1 MPERGLPDPMAG
13 PAAPGGVA
21 SERLHQLA
29 ARALYTLAWYL
40 AAPLAIGYLLW
51 RARRQPDYRRRIGE
65 RFGRHPRRED
75 AAPLIW
81 IHAVSVGETRAA
93 QPLVRAL
100 LDRYPGHRLLL
111 THMTPTGLDAGR
123 ELFGALMGGA
133 LMGGVQTGGVQTGG
147 VQTGGAQMVGT
158 PMVGTPMVGQEPASG
173 ARRTA
178 PPRIAQALLPYD
190 YPFALRRF
198 FRAWRPDIGI
208 VMETEL
214 WPNLVAVAREQGVPL
229 ALVNARLSERSLR
242 KGRRWA
248 WLMKPALA
256 GLSEVLAQTEADAQR
271 MRELGRADARVLG
284 NLKFDVAPA
293 PRLELLGHVWRL
305 GLLAGGADGGHRPAV
320 LAAST
325 RDGEEALILDA
336 WCAWRAQAGES
347 GDSGDSGDSG
357 EGPALVS
364 PPPGMPWPPLLV
376 IVPRHPQRFDEVAGE
391 VLARGLRLVLRSNWG
406 DRKPPATE
414 RDADVL
420 LGDSMGEMFAYY
432 ALADVAIIG
441 GSLLP
446 FGGQNL
452 IEACAVGVP
461 VVVGPHTFNFEAA
474 TEQAI
479 LEDAALRSA
488 DAASALAEALAIV
501 ADPLRRQTLGEHALA
516 FSLRH
521 RGATARTMAALAPL
535 LEEKPKGPAR

>member
-1 MPERGLPDPMAG
+1 MPERGLPDQMAG

-21 SERLHQLA
+21 SERPHQRA

-123 ELFGALMGGA
+123 ELFGALMGG
-133 LMGGVQTGGVQTGG
+133 
-147 VQTGGAQMVGT
+147 
-158 PMVGTPMVGQEPASG
+158 EE
-173 ARRTA
+173 

-198 FRAWRPDIGI
+198 FRAWRPAIGI

-214 WPNLVAVAREQGVPL
+214 WPNLVAVAREQRVPL

-271 MRELGRADARVLG
+271 VRELGRADVRVLG

-305 GLLAGGADGGHRPAV
+305 GLLAGGAGGGHRPAV

-325 RDGEEALILDA
+325 RDGEEVLILDA
-336 WCAWRAQAGES
+336 WCAWRELARASEAGLADASNGAAAADGPDGAGGAEVPDTA
-347 GDSGDSGDSG
+347 GASG
-357 EGPALVS
+357 EGPPLVS

-391 VLARGLRLVLRSNWG
+391 VQARGLRLIRRSHWG

-414 RDADVL
+414 RDAEVL

-432 ALADVAIIG
+432 ALADAAIIG

-474 TEQAI
+474 TDQAI
-479 LEDAALRSA
+479 LEDAALRSP

-501 ADPLRRQTLGEHALA
+501 ADPLRRQTIGEHALA

-535 LEEKPKGPAR
+535 LEEKPRQPAR

>member
-1 MPERGLPDPMAG
+1 
-13 PAAPGGVA
+13 
-21 SERLHQLA
+21 
-29 ARALYTLAWYL
+29 
-40 AAPLAIGYLLW
+40 
-51 RARRQPDYRRRIGE
+51 
-65 RFGRHPRRED
+65 
-75 AAPLIW
+75 
-81 IHAVSVGETRAA
+81 
-93 QPLVRAL
+93 
-100 LDRYPGHRLLL
+100 
-111 THMTPTGLDAGR
+111 
-123 ELFGALMGGA
+123 
-133 LMGGVQTGGVQTGG
+133 
-147 VQTGGAQMVGT
+147 
-158 PMVGTPMVGQEPASG
+158 MVGQEPASG
-173 ARRTA
+173 AQRAA

-198 FRAWRPDIGI
+198 FRAWRPVIGI

-229 ALVNARLSERSLR
+229 ALVNARLSEHSLR

-256 GLSEVLAQTEADAQR
+256 GLSEVLAQTETDAQR

-305 GLLAGGADGGHRPAV
+305 GLLAGGGGHRPAV

-336 WCAWRAQAGES
+336 WCAWRAQARASQAGLADAAD
-347 GDSGDSGDSG
+347 GADSADSADSAEVPDIAGVSG
-357 EGPALVS
+357 EGPPLVS

-391 VLARGLRLVLRSNWG
+391 VLARGLRLIRRSSWG

-432 ALADVAIIG
+432 ALADAAIIG

-479 LEDAALRSA
+479 LEDAALRSP

-501 ADPLRRQTLGEHALA
+501 ADPLRRQTIGEHALA

-535 LEEKPKGPAR
+535 LEEKPTGPAR